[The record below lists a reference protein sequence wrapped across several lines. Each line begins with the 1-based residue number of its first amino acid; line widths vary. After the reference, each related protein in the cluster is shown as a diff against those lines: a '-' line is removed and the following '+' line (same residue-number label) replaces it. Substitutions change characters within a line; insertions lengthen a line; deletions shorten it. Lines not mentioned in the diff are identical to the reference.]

1 LRIADDE
8 RILGI
13 ALEDLISI
21 PHVVGV
27 AHGRAKAPGV
37 LGAIRG
43 HLIDSL
49 VCDETLAR
57 SLLSDT
63 RTADP
68 TGGN

>member
-1 LRIADDE
+1 
-8 RILGI
+8 
-13 ALEDLISI
+13 
-21 PHVVGV
+21 
-27 AHGRAKAPGV
+27 V

-57 SLLSDT
+57 SLLSDDA
-63 RTADP
+63 RTGE

>member
-1 LRIADDE
+1 MSDAPL
-8 RILGI
+8 
-13 ALEDLISI
+13 DLFRRLT
-21 PHVVGV
+21 HGLYVVGV

-37 LGAIRG
+37 LGAIRA

-57 SLLSDT
+57 SLLTDA
-63 RTADP
+63 RTAGP